1 MTGAPAPVDD
11 DQLRELG
18 VRVVTPPPA
27 QASGADG

>member
-18 VRVVTPPPA
+18 VRVVAPPGGRT
-27 QASGADG
+27 SGQ

>member
-18 VRVVTPPPA
+18 VRVVVTPA
-27 QASGADG
+27 QASGAGG